1 MEDIKV
7 FSFSFLGIIQS
18 FTENFNPFVSG
29 LISVVMLLYVFEK
42 YKALRKNNK
51 KNKNL

>member
-7 FSFSFLGIIQS
+7 FGFSFLGIIQS
-18 FTENFNPFVSG
+18 FTDNFNPFVSG
-29 LISVVMLLYVFEK
+29 LISLITLLYIFEK

-51 KNKNL
+51 NK